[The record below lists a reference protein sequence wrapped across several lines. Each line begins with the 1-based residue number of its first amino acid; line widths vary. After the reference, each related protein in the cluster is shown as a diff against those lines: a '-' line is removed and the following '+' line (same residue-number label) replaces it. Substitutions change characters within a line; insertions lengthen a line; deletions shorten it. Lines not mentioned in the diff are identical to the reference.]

1 MLGNLISLIA
11 PPLCIACAGDAGRAG
26 PLCRECRGELA
37 RSARTA
43 GQTGPCWAAFPYDGP
58 AGAMVR
64 SLKFGG
70 RIPIAAVMAAQIA
83 AQAPPDL
90 LCGTLVPVPVHAA
103 HRRRR
108 GMAHAHLLA
117 EALGDRTGLAVA
129 DCLERV
135 GDPRPQVGRGRR
147 ERMAGLAGAIAVRSG
162 TEPPVVAVL
171 VDDVVT
177 TGATIAACAQ
187 ALCAAGSRSF
197 RAIAYAR
204 TGAR

>member
-1 MLGNLISLIA
+1 MLANLISLVA

-26 PLCRECRGELA
+26 PLCRECRAELA
-37 RSARTA
+37 RGARTG
-43 GQTGPCWAAFPYDGP
+43 GQTGACWAAFPYDGP

-70 RIPIAAVMAAQIA
+70 RIPIAEVMAAQIV

-90 LCGTLVPVPVHAA
+90 LGGTLVPVPVHAA

-108 GMAHAHLLA
+108 GMAHAYLLA

-162 TEPPVVAVL
+162 AEAPRAALL

-177 TGATIAACAQ
+177 TGTTIAACGA
-187 ALCAAGSRSF
+187 ALRAAGSRCVT
-197 RAIAYAR
+197 AIAYAR

>member
-26 PLCRECRGELA
+26 PLCRECRAELA

-43 GQTGPCWAAFPYDGP
+43 GRTGACWAAFPYDGP

-108 GMAHAHLLA
+108 GIAHAHLLA

-135 GDPRPQVGRGRR
+135 GDPRPQLGRGRR
-147 ERMAGLAGAIAVRSG
+147 ERMIGLAGAIALRSG
-162 TEPPVVAVL
+162 AEAPSAALL

-177 TGATIAACAQ
+177 TGATIAACAR
-187 ALCAAGSRSF
+187 ALHAAGTSSF

>member
-26 PLCRECRGELA
+26 PLCRECRAELA
-37 RSARTA
+37 CSARTA
-43 GQTGPCWAAFPYDGP
+43 GQTGTCWAAFPYDGP

-70 RIPIAAVMAAQIA
+70 RIPIAEVMAAQIA
-83 AQAPPDL
+83 AQAPPHL
-90 LCGTLVPVPVHAA
+90 LCGTLVPVPIHAA

-108 GMAHAHLLA
+108 GMAHAQLLA

-147 ERMAGLAGAIAVRSG
+147 ERMTGLAGAIAIRSG
-162 TEPPVVAVL
+162 AEAPGVALL

-187 ALCAAGSRSF
+187 ALVAGGSRSF
-197 RAIAYAR
+197 KAIAYAR

>member
-1 MLGNLISLIA
+1 MLGNLISLVA

-26 PLCRECRGELA
+26 PLCRECRAELA

-43 GQTGPCWAAFPYDGP
+43 GQIGACWAAFPYDGP

-70 RIPIAAVMAAQIA
+70 RIPIAEVMAAQIA
-83 AQAPPDL
+83 AQAPPHL

-108 GMAHAHLLA
+108 GMAHASLLA

-147 ERMAGLAGAIAVRSG
+147 ERMTGLAGAIALRSG
-162 TEPPVVAVL
+162 ADAPRAALL

-177 TGATIAACAQ
+177 TGATIAACAR
-187 ALCAAGSRSF
+187 ALRAAGSRSF
-197 RAIAYAR
+197 QAIAYAR

>member
-1 MLGNLISLIA
+1 MLGNLISLVA

-26 PLCRECRGELA
+26 PLCRECRAELA
-37 RSARTA
+37 RSARSA
-43 GQTGPCWAAFPYDGP
+43 GQTGACWAAFPYDGP

-70 RIPIAAVMAAQIA
+70 RIPIAEVMAAQIA

-90 LCGTLVPVPVHAA
+90 LRGTLVPVPVHAA

-108 GMAHAHLLA
+108 GMAHAYLLA
-117 EALGDRTGLAVA
+117 EALGERTGLAVA
-129 DCLERV
+129 DCLQRV

-147 ERMAGLAGAIAVRSG
+147 ERMAGLAGAIAVRPG
-162 TEPPVVAVL
+162 TEAPGVALL

-187 ALCAAGSRSF
+187 ALRAAGSSSF
-197 RAIAYAR
+197 TAIAYAR